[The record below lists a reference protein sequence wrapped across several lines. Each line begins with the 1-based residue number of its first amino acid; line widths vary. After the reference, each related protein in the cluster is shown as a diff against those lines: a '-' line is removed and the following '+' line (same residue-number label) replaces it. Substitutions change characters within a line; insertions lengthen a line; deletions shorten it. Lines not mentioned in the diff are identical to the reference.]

1 MVGGGPVGASLARG
15 LAGLR
20 VALLARPHGK
30 AGKQASFDS
39 RVYALS
45 PGNVA
50 WLKEIGAWQSLPAE
64 RLTPVHAMRVYGDG
78 PRARIEFD
86 AYEAGVAELAWMVE
100 DAALQEA
107 LWRGLEAL
115 DARCER
121 LQVEDDKAVLSLAD
135 GSVIRSDL
143 IVGADGAESF
153 VRREAGIAVREK
165 DYGQSALVAN
175 FVAEKPHGNIAYQWF
190 QGGAVLA
197 LLPLP
202 GARVSMVWSL
212 PNAEA
217 ARLQA
222 VSQQVFCR
230 EVAAGARG
238 ELGNLELE
246 SPVRGLALRRLAAAR
261 MIAPRVA
268 LAGDARHVIHPLAGQ
283 GLNLG
288 LQDARAL
295 AAAVLGR
302 ESVRDPGDERVL
314 RRYERGRA
322 EPILAMDAMVEGLF
336 RLFGARNPTLAR
348 LRNAGLNLV
357 DGLPVLKNVLMRQ
370 AMD

>member
-20 VALLARPHGK
+20 VALAAKPFRR
-30 AGKQASFDS
+30 AGQGSGFDA

-78 PRARIEFD
+78 PGARIDFD

-107 LWRGLEAL
+107 LWRGLEPVEGQ
-115 DARCER
+115 CER
-121 LQVEDDKAVLSLAD
+121 LEVHDEKAVLSLTN
-135 GSVIRSDL
+135 GSALESSL

-153 VRREAGIAVREK
+153 VRSEAGIAVREK

-175 FVAEKPHGNIAYQWF
+175 FSTQKPHANTAYQWF

-217 ARLQA
+217 ARVQSLSSKSLGEE
-222 VSQQVFCR
+222 VSS
-230 EVAAGARG
+230 AARG
-238 ELGNLELE
+238 ELGELELE
-246 SPVRGLALRRLAAAR
+246 SPVRGFALRRLAAVR

-336 RLFGARNPTLAR
+336 RLFGARNSTLAR

-370 AMD
+370 AMN